1 MLSDQG
7 KADKV
12 TKSQLGVPQFL
23 TPDLLPPLPAT
34 LTLLEPLCPQVT
46 RPHSRQQGAT
56 RECMVFVHQPPYLEV
71 AHTQG
76 AATIRCSF
84 SHTGC
89 PSEQPQSLW
98 FRYGADQPENLCV
111 DGCTGDAGKF
121 TVKEV
126 LTERAV
132 SLTVNRVALNDSA
145 IYICGIVFPSSKEPG
160 AKRTGEGTIL
170 VVREMKEPHSLL
182 IAVVSLLSIYIIGAL
197 VIFVILSKSK
207 SNSLRNKET
216 EDSQK
221 KKSARRIFQEIA
233 QELYSKR
240 QVETRQQPEKGNT

>member
-1 MLSDQG
+1 MSVKQKHRQREVRSPLNM
-7 KADKV
+7 ARA
-12 TKSQLGVPQFL
+12 
-23 TPDLLPPLPAT
+23 LPPT
-34 LTLLEPLCPQVT
+34 
-46 RPHSRQQGAT
+46 GAT

-71 AHTQG
+71 AHNQG
-76 AATIRCSF
+76 TATIQCSF

-89 PSEQPQSLW
+89 PSKQPQSLW

-121 TVKEV
+121 TVKEF

-145 IYICGIVFPSSKEPG
+145 IYICGIVFPKLKEPG

-216 EDSQK
+216 GDSQK
-221 KKSARRIFQEIA
+221 KRSARRIFQEIA

-240 QVETRQQPEKGNT
+240 QVETRQQPVSVKYQRDVMQIQSMCEKAKPPTSHQ

>member
-1 MLSDQG
+1 MHSDHHRTHTPQEMETVKG
-7 KADKV
+7 GRII
-12 TKSQLGVPQFL
+12 LG
-23 TPDLLPPLPAT
+23 
-34 LTLLEPLCPQVT
+34 LEINLILFYV
-46 RPHSRQQGAT
+46 GAT

-76 AATIRCSF
+76 AATIQCSF

-89 PSEQPQSLW
+89 PSVQPKSLW
-98 FRYGADQPENLCV
+98 FRYGTDQTENLCL

-121 TVKEV
+121 TVKEA

-145 IYICGIVFPSSKEPG
+145 IYICGIVFLNSKEPG

-170 VVREMKEPHSLL
+170 VVREMKELHSPL
-182 IAVVSLLSIYIIGAL
+182 IAAVSVLSIYVTGAL
-197 VIFVILSKSK
+197 VIFIILSKSK

-216 EDSQK
+216 GYSQK

-240 QVETRQQPEKGNT
+240 QVETRQPPEKGNTYENRRALSNYERP